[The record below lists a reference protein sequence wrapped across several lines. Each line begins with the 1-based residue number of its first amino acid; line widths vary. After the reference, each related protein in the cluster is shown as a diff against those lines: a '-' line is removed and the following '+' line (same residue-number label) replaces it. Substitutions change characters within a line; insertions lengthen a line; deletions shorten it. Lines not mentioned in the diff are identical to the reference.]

1 MIVDLIKKYKEIILY
16 VFFGALTTLVNIV
29 VYAVATRAIHI
40 EVIGASA
47 WAWVLS
53 VIFAYITNRTWVFE
67 SKTNTLGGIVNE
79 ILGFFGCRLFSG
91 ALDIFLMWLL
101 VDVAK
106 APDLMIKILSNI
118 LVIIINY
125 IAGKFWIFK
134 KKE

>member
-1 MIVDLIKKYKEIILY
+1 MIMDLIKKYKEIILY
-16 VFFGALTTLVNIV
+16 IFFGGLTTLVNIV
-29 VYAVATRAIHI
+29 VYAVATRGFHI
-40 EVIGASA
+40 EVIGASV
-47 WAWVLS
+47 WAWFLS
-53 VIFAYITNRTWVFE
+53 VVFAYITNRVWVFE

-91 ALDIFLMWLL
+91 ALDIFLMWFF
-101 VDVAK
+101 VDVVK

-134 KKE
+134 KRE